1 MVVTIVYT
9 PLIALFS
16 LFKVVDL
23 SSIMCNPCVT
33 ATPSLVV
40 IVSYNIAKLIV
51 LIVSLYLGS
60 YIERLSVKV
69 LSLKDYSTPTHFL
82 YYYYTLYI

>member
-1 MVVTIVYT
+1 MTIVYT

-16 LFKVVDL
+16 LFRVVNL
-23 SSIMCNPCVT
+23 SFIMCNPYII
-33 ATPSLVV
+33 ATPSLVI

-69 LSLKDYSTPTHFL
+69 LSLKDYSMPTHFL